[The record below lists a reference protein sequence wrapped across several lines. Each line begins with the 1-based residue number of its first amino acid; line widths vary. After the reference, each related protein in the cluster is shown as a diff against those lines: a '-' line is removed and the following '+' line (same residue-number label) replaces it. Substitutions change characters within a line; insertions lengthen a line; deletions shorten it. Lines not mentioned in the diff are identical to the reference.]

1 MITMRDIAVRTGVS
15 RSTVSFVLND
25 KHDEMGVNEG
35 TRDRVLQAA
44 KELGYRR
51 NGLARA
57 IATGQNP
64 VFVFLVPISHFETD
78 VVARAL
84 AGTLDEASAHGRTVQ
99 VIRLPDG
106 TLDDAVIQR
115 CVEMRPTGA
124 IAIYV
129 GLEPLQHLQRELA
142 RFDIPVAVLDSS
154 PPLEGGA
161 HIFSDDIAGCFE
173 AVAHLTALG
182 HTRIAFI
189 GGLHGTTVSALRDT
203 GYRQAMQAHGLIVPD
218 TYVKYGQWEAEA
230 TAQATRGLFEN
241 AITPPTAVLC
251 ADDRT
256 AAIACRTLR
265 ALDLSVPRDVSVVGF
280 ANLSIASLCD
290 PPLTTVAQPFHEM
303 GRAAVRRLLFAAQ
316 PDSDEARNSSE
327 AVEERLPTRL
337 VVRQSTAPAK
347 R

>member
-1 MITMRDIAVRTGVS
+1 MRDIAVRTGVS

-64 VFVFLVPISHFETD
+64 VFVFLVPFFHFESD
-78 VVARAL
+78 VVARVL
-84 AGTLDEASAHGRTVQ
+84 AGTLDEADAHGRTVQ
-99 VIRLPDG
+99 VIRLPHG

-129 GLEPLQHLQRELA
+129 PLEPLQHLQRELA

-161 HIFSDDIAGCFE
+161 HIFSDDIAGCFD
-173 AVAHLTALG
+173 AITHLTALG
-182 HTRIAFI
+182 HSRIAFI
-189 GGLHGTTVSALRDT
+189 GGLHGTAASALRDA
-203 GYRQAMQAHGLIVPD
+203 GYRRAMHSHGLTVPD
-218 TYVKYGQWEAEA
+218 TYIEYGKWDVEDTER
-230 TAQATRGLFEN
+230 ATRQLFLN
-241 AITPPTAVLC
+241 VAPSPTAVLC

-265 ALDLSVPRDVSVVGF
+265 TLNLSVPHEVSVVGF
-280 ANLSIASLCD
+280 ADLSIAPLCD

-316 PDSDEARNSSE
+316 PSGDELSE
-327 AVEERLPTRL
+327 NTSHGAVEERLPTRL
-337 VVRQSTAPAK
+337 VVRQSTAPVK